1 MLFSSYNLENPEK
14 FYHHVKSSKDR
25 RKNKAEAKNNEKE
38 IEKQRKMDELK
49 DRRLQ
54 KLASKDELKREYK
67 KYSDKLDILYD

>member
-1 MLFSSYNLENPEK
+1 MLFGSYNLENPGK

-54 KLASKDELKREYK
+54 ILEEKLASMDEL
-67 KYSDKLDILYD
+67 